1 MTMLNVNDYHPF
13 LKQALLEDIGE
24 GDITCKLTVPA
35 DATTS
40 FSINS
45 REDISVA
52 GLDLAKEVFHL
63 VDSNLDITLC
73 SKDSEKAA
81 AGATL
86 LTGKGNARSILTAER
101 TALNLLMQL
110 SGIATLTARYVDA
123 VQDTNVTILDTRKTT
138 PTMRMLQKYA
148 VTCGGGKN
156 HRMRLDD
163 GILIKDNHIALNGG
177 DIHSVVTTAK
187 ANAPKHILVEVECDT
202 LEQVKAALDAGA
214 DILLLD
220 NMTPAMLKEAVSLN
234 NGRAKLEASGGVNLD
249 TIHAIALTGVDF
261 ISIGRLTHSAPSVD
275 IGLDM

>member
-1 MTMLNVNDYHPF
+1 MKILNVNDYHPF

-24 GDITCKLTVPA
+24 GDITCKLTVPE
-35 DATTS
+35 DATAS

-73 SKDSEKAA
+73 SKDGEKAV

-123 VQDTNVTILDTRKTT
+123 VKDTNATILDTRKTT

-177 DIHSVVTTAK
+177 DIRSVVTTAK

-234 NGRAKLEASGGVNLD
+234 KGRAKLEASGGVNLD
-249 TIHAIALTGVDF
+249 TIHAIAHTSVDF

>member
-1 MTMLNVNDYHPF
+1 MKILNVNDYHPF

-35 DATTS
+35 DATAS

-73 SKDSEKAA
+73 SKDGEKAA

-123 VQDTNVTILDTRKTT
+123 VRYKCHDFRYTQ
-138 PTMRMLQKYA
+138 
-148 VTCGGGKN
+148 N
-156 HRMRLDD
+156 HTYHAD
-163 GILIKDNHIALNGG
+163 A
-177 DIHSVVTTAK
+177 AK
-187 ANAPKHILVEVECDT
+187 ICRHLWGWEKPPHAP
-202 LEQVKAALDAGA
+202 
-214 DILLLD
+214 
-220 NMTPAMLKEAVSLN
+220 
-234 NGRAKLEASGGVNLD
+234 
-249 TIHAIALTGVDF
+249 
-261 ISIGRLTHSAPSVD
+261 
-275 IGLDM
+275 